1 MIDGNWQVDFHVSRP
16 LWLVVAVG
24 VIHVL
29 VASLER
35 KKVGSIIG
43 SLFSNE
49 SKTRFTRLRFM

>member
-1 MIDGNWQVDFHVSRP
+1 MIDGNWQVDFQVLRP

-29 VASLER
+29 VAALER
-35 KKVGSIIG
+35 TLVGSIIG

-49 SKTRFTRLRFM
+49 SKTRLTRLRFM

>member
-1 MIDGNWQVDFHVSRP
+1 MIDGNWQVDFQVSRP

-29 VASLER
+29 VAALER
-35 KKVGSIIG
+35 TLVGSIIG

-49 SKTRFTRLRFM
+49 SKTRLTRLRFM